1 MITPMGG
8 LGSANYV
15 KFEKKFVESFL
26 ILRNKISYILNLM
39 HLMINSGITDLQYHA
54 HQKVLLDLYERFLPE
69 LSNQEADKRLQ
80 LLMKECINSTGAAII
95 ESIHDLAQNF
105 K

>member
-8 LGSANYV
+8 LGSANYI

-39 HLMINSGITDLQYHA
+39 HLMINSGITDL
-54 HQKVLLDLYERFLPE
+54 
-69 LSNQEADKRLQ
+69 
-80 LLMKECINSTGAAII
+80 
-95 ESIHDLAQNF
+95 
-105 K
+105 